1 MAGGREEAVG
11 TLRKIIAQA
20 RLSTLLFVKDRM
32 TVLVLFVS
40 VLTFFVL
47 HGRLQPGS
55 RGTFCHPD
63 RAF

>member
-1 MAGGREEAVG
+1 MG

-40 VLTFFVL
+40 VLTFLFCMADF
-47 HGRLQPGS
+47 S
-55 RGTFCHPD
+55 RGAEELSAIPIGLFD
-63 RAF
+63 SDISGK